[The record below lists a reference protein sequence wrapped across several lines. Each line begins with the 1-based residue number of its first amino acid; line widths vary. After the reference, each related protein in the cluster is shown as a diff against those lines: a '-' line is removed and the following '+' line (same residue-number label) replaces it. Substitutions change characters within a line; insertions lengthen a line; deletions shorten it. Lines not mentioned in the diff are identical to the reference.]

1 MTALVPACEAYI
13 AAERKYQ
20 ALKSYTANLPTD
32 ESYDLGVRVD
42 IAWDSTTLGGQEMQ
56 AAVRKLVAADIRTHI
71 LHAVAHAGDARDK
84 ALERLRAD
92 AEHSRA

>member
-1 MTALVPACEAYI
+1 MTVLVPACEAYI

-42 IAWDSTTLGGQEMQ
+42 IAWDSSTLGGQEMQ

-71 LHAVAHAGDARDK
+71 LHAVAQAGDARAK

>member
-1 MTALVPACEAYI
+1 MTALVPACEAYL

-20 ALKSYTANLPTD
+20 ALKSYTANLPAD

-42 IAWDSTTLGGQEMQ
+42 IAWDSSTLGGQEMQ

-71 LHAVAHAGDARDK
+71 LHAVAQAGDARDK

>member
-1 MTALVPACEAYI
+1 MTALVPACEAYL

-20 ALKSYTANLPTD
+20 ALKSYTTNLPTD

-42 IAWDSTTLGGQEMQ
+42 IAWGSTTLGGQEMQ

>member
-1 MTALVPACEAYI
+1 MTVLVPACEAYI

-42 IAWDSTTLGGQEMQ
+42 IAWDSSTLGGQEMQ

-71 LHAVAHAGDARDK
+71 LHAVAQAGDARDK

>member
-1 MTALVPACEAYI
+1 MTALVHACEAYL

-42 IAWDSTTLGGQEMQ
+42 IAWDSSTLGGQEMQ

-71 LHAVAHAGDARDK
+71 LHAVAQAGDARAK

>member
-1 MTALVPACEAYI
+1 MTALVPACEAYL

-20 ALKSYTANLPTD
+20 ALKSYTAILPTD

-42 IAWDSTTLGGQEMQ
+42 IAWGSFTPGGQEMQ
-56 AAVRKLVAADIRTHI
+56 AAVRKLVAADIRTTM
-71 LHAVAHAGDARDK
+71 LLALGDAGDARDQ
-84 ALERLRAD
+84 ALKRLRAD

>member
-1 MTALVPACEAYI
+1 MTALVPACEAYL
-13 AAERKYQ
+13 AAERQYQ

-42 IAWDSTTLGGQEMQ
+42 IAWDSSTLGGQEMQ

-71 LHAVAHAGDARDK
+71 LHAVAQAGDARDK

-92 AEHSRA
+92 AEYSRA